1 LKTQFKSDKPNARNL
16 LPLIAAT
23 SALRKLTILREL
35 IYQAKSRKIPFIKI
49 YETLLQNYLFT
60 GYPSALLSLKLLK
73 EMYPSKKL
81 HKAADMNLYH
91 FKKKG
96 EENCKKIYGTKYEK
110 LIRNVNNFSPDMAKW
125 LVLEGYGKVLG
136 RKGLSLREREL
147 CKVATL
153 TVLTFEDQ
161 LYSHIN
167 GAFRVKASIEEI
179 QNVIKDLSSI
189 GNKSLSVF
197 GLKVLNRFIKEKGMH
212 TRHIP

>member
-1 LKTQFKSDKPNARNL
+1 MTK
-16 LPLIAAT
+16 
-23 SALRKLTILREL
+23 LREL
-35 IYQAKSRKIPFIKI
+35 IYQAKSNKIPFIKI

-73 EMYPSKKL
+73 EMYPSKKPP
-81 HKAADMNLYH
+81 KAADMNLYH

-136 RKGLSLREREL
+136 RKGLSLKEREL
-147 CKVATL
+147 CIVATL
-153 TVLTFEDQ
+153 TVLKFEDQ